1 MEEMTGEMAM
11 SILMLASVQF
21 NYDSL
26 VDIITLCSAA
36 IAVMT

>member
-1 MEEMTGEMAM
+1 MEEMTAEMAM
-11 SILMLASVQF
+11 EILMLASVQF

-26 VDIITLCSAA
+26 VAIITLCPAA